1 MLLWPPAAP
10 PPRSS
15 GSFCALALLL
25 LGLLVL
31 NLLGGTK
38 EGGQL
43 VPQRLA
49 LIPLTWYV
57 EP

>member
-1 MLLWPPAAP
+1 SLGP
-10 PPRSS
+10 
-15 GSFCALALLL
+15 FCALALLL
-25 LGLLVL
+25 LALLVL

-49 LIPLTWYV
+49 LIPLAWYV
-57 EP
+57 ES